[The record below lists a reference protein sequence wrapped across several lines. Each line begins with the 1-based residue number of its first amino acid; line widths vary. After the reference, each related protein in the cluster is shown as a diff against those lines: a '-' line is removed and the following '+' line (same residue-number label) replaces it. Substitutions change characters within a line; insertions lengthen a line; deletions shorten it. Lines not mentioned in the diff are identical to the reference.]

1 MIKIAINA
9 VSVKKISGGVFQI
22 APNFILATLKYQV
35 PDVEWLYLVS
45 EDVDKVIHEKFSE
58 QVGKKYFIYPP
69 QPDFIGTYAIVKKEL
84 KEWENKYKPDL
95 IYSISAPSY
104 FSFEAPEVMRF
115 TNPWVATP
123 NRYAY
128 KTLSFLQKL
137 RMTLYCLN
145 QKRLLKKANYFITQT
160 QAVKNGL
167 LRFLD
172 LPEEAIK
179 VVSNVLPIVISSM
192 ENTHITS
199 GMNDFIE
206 IACVAAP
213 VPHKN
218 LDIIPEILFLLRNQ
232 YKIQSVRFHVT
243 VPEDSPVWT
252 KILKQAYKY
261 DVIDGIVNHGRLPQT
276 ELSNLYRKSHMCFLP
291 TLLEVFSVSPLEAMY
306 YNLPIVATDFPF
318 NREVLN
324 DAALYYEPMNADSA
338 ASQFVKYISNSDLC
352 LEMCEKMKWQLKKFD
367 NYETHFNETVS
378 FLLSII

>member
-1 MIKIAINA
+1 
-9 VSVKKISGGVFQI
+9 
-22 APNFILATLKYQV
+22 
-35 PDVEWLYLVS
+35 
-45 EDVDKVIHEKFSE
+45 
-58 QVGKKYFIYPP
+58 
-69 QPDFIGTYAIVKKEL
+69 
-84 KEWENKYKPDL
+84 
-95 IYSISAPSY
+95 
-104 FSFEAPEVMRF
+104 MRF